1 MRNVVI
7 AGPMGAGKSRISR
20 VLSIKRNLPLYS
32 ADKLRWYYFAKHG
45 FNEIEASQLA
55 KSGDIEGANRL
66 HKKHEMLA
74 LESMLAEFSDG
85 IMDLGGGFLDCSS
98 GQDEKRARAALRA
111 QKEVVCLVPSENKID
126 SLLILNS
133 RLSSRYKI
141 VNDDTLNSIFRLNDR
156 LLSLYLSTDIP
167 MIRITTAH
175 KSEAQI
181 AEEIERKIYGP

>member
-1 MRNVVI
+1 MRNIVI

-20 VLSIKRNLPLYS
+20 ALSIKLDLPLYS

-45 FNEIEASQLA
+45 FNEVNASQMT
-55 KSGDIEGANRL
+55 KSGDIEGAHLL
-66 HKKHEMLA
+66 HKKHELLA

-85 IMDLGGGFLDCSS
+85 IMDLGGGFLDCTSEE
-98 GQDEKRARAALRA
+98 DEKRARAALKA
-111 QKEVVCLVPSENKID
+111 QKKVVCLLPSENKID
-126 SLLILNS
+126 SMLILNS

-141 VNDDTLNSIFRLNDR
+141 VNDDALNSIFRLNDR

-175 KSEAQI
+175 KSESQI